1 VDLFHFTQRE
11 ELLLFN
17 EHQLDKVFIQHLC
30 WRNVK
35 LQLLLK
41 ILNEIILGTE
51 ASKQFLS
58 QELPFLGLPF
68 FLFCQLNVLHSVNII
83 VVLTVLTFVLDFSKL
98 IKTLAIL
105 EKIFRAAEKTH

>member
-41 ILNEIILGTE
+41 ILDEIILGTE

-58 QELPFLGLPF
+58 QELPFLWLPF

-83 VVLTVLTFVLDFSKL
+83 VVLAVLTFVLDFSKL